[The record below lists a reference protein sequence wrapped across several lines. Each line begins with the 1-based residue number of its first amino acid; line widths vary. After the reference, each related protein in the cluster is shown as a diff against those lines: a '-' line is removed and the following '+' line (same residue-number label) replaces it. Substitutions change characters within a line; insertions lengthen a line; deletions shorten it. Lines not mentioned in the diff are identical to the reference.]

1 MLLSALAWG
10 HGEHA
15 MSIHQ
20 AARSG
25 DIEALSEH
33 IEHETDVNSREHG
46 STALHWAAYVGQLEV
61 VKMLLEAKADINA
74 ENDDGRSPL
83 DNARDALTDGDVEW
97 LKKEF
102 KIEVDLAKAN
112 AAKKEI
118 AAFLE
123 QNGGRPGP
131 GKGFPWWIFAF
142 TPIVL
147 LILGII
153 YAAATKPKAE
163 AMSTPTTKI
172 IVVTSPVIPG
182 KKIVRTLGLVRGNTI
197 RARHVGKDIM
207 AGLRNLVGG
216 EVTEYAKL
224 LAESREQA
232 LDRML
237 ADAEKLGANG
247 IISVAFT
254 TSVIMGGAAEM
265 MAYGTAVV
273 IEDE

>member
-61 VKMLLEAKADINA
+61 VKMLLEAKVDINA